1 MQVKDGNF
9 GAAVQ
14 TDERTYHAHSAIGML
29 NHVAHLIAP
38 AWIFMAQEWSDYLAA
53 VGVTGHLEIESP
65 GCRARLS
72 EVWLMR
78 QQNRGSIVW
87 QGVKDETQ
95 PVMRLPDVVH
105 TRDVQVRVAA
115 PKRPRSVSQFADAAS
130 GE

>member
-1 MQVKDGNF
+1 MAQEWN
-9 GAAVQ
+9 VQ
-14 TDERTYHAHSAIGML
+14 R
-29 NHVAHLIAP
+29 P
-38 AWIFMAQEWSDYLAA
+38 QEWSDYLAA

-115 PKRPRSVSQFADAAS
+115 PKRPRSVRQFADAAS